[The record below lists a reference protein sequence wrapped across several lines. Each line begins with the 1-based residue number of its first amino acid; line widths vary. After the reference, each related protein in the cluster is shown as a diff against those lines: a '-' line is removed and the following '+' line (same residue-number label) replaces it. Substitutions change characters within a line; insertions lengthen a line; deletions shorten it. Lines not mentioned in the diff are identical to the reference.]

1 MTWNLPRVVAVG
13 VLLVQLNTGSVAA
26 SSVST
31 TPSTTAN
38 ASTAP
43 ATATPATTST
53 ATPPA
58 LAYYYIWYDA
68 TSWNRAKMD
77 LPLAG
82 KYSSDEQTVML
93 RQVQMAKRAG
103 LRGFIV
109 SWKSTDKLNHRLQQ
123 LADIAAANDFK
134 LVVIYQG
141 LDFNRNPLAED
152 RVASDLDYFI
162 SQFSAQ
168 PAFQLFDRPTVVL
181 SGSWEYTPEQI
192 KRFGDGRRDKILLL
206 ASEKNPDGVK
216 RLAGLVDGDAYYWSS
231 VDPDTYPTYQEK
243 LDSMARAVH
252 DNGGLWIAPAAA
264 GFDARLIGGVK
275 VVERNN
281 GDTLRRQFASA
292 STSSPDAL
300 GIISWNEFSENS
312 YIEPS
317 RKYGTTYL
325 DILSGLL
332 HGDVGQAAS
341 TAGDGLDSSSPGERG
356 NGWEQLGAL
365 AMLAAV
371 VVGATILIV
380 KRQRTASVGVE
391 RAP

>member
-1 MTWNLPRVVAVG
+1 MSARLLRAVAVG
-13 VLLVQLNTGSVAA
+13 VLSLSLNSASVAA
-26 SSVST
+26 SS
-31 TPSTTAN
+31 PSTTAP
-38 ASTAP
+38 ASSAAGTAP
-43 ATATPATTST
+43 ATTS
-53 ATPPA
+53 ADDFPA

-93 RQVQMAKRAG
+93 RQVQMAKAAG

-109 SWKSTDKLNHRLQQ
+109 SWKSTEKLNRRLQQ

-141 LDFNRNPLAED
+141 LDFNRDPLAEA

-162 SQFSAQ
+162 SHFSSQ
-168 PAFQLFDRPTVVL
+168 PAFQLFQRPTVVL
-181 SGSWEYTPEQI
+181 SGSWAYATDQI
-192 KRFGDGRRDKILLL
+192 QRLGTGRRDKILLL
-206 ASEKNPDGVK
+206 ASEKNVDGVN

-231 VDPDTYPTYQEK
+231 VDPDTYPKYQNK
-243 LDSMARAVH
+243 LDSMAQAVH
-252 DNGGLWIAPAAA
+252 DLGGLWIAPAAP
-264 GFDARLIGGVK
+264 GFDARLIGGTK
-275 VVERNN
+275 VVERDN

-292 STSSPDAL
+292 ATSSPDAV

-325 DILSGLL
+325 DILSDLL
-332 HGDVGQAAS
+332 HGGTGQPSDAS
-341 TAGDGLDSSSPGERG
+341 DGLDSSSPAERG
-356 NGWEQLGAL
+356 NGWEQWGAL

-380 KRQRTASVGVE
+380 KRRRWGSVGGGRE
-391 RAP
+391 P